1 MNTKTKL
8 LLLPSLIAIALLGV
22 GCDRAEEHADQ
33 GAESGHAESAGHEH
47 GAEEDGHAGEAGD
60 EHAEEQHDP
69 GSDEHGDEESH
80 EGEVH
85 DEHEEDVVRLTPE
98 QLERAGV
105 RIEPLAGGTITTHV
119 ALPAE
124 VGLNQ
129 DAVLHVTPRVPGI
142 VSEVRA
148 FLGDNVNAGDL
159 LAVIESPELGEAKIA
174 FLQAVQAKAIADAEL
189 DRQRTI
195 SENTATLLELLRQN
209 SSTDELQEQAAE
221 LRIGANKG
229 RLLSAYARLRAAE
242 ANYARETELREKG
255 LSTQADLLAAQE
267 AYNSNQ
273 ADYFAAFE
281 DVDFTFRLRFQE
293 AERSAQVASSAVGNA
308 ERRLHL
314 LGLSDAQVRGIETE
328 PDINVSR
335 YELTAPIGGRIV
347 TKHITNGERVSLDE
361 AVYTIANL
369 DTVWLNI
376 SVYARYTDLIEE
388 GQEVTV
394 HAGDRTTRGV
404 VDYISAVVSE
414 DTRTVSARVVL
425 PNDNRAWKPGE
436 FVTVRVETA
445 SLSADRVVPIEAIQ
459 FYEGREVIFV
469 QSEEG
474 IIPVPVRIGTRN
486 DRFVA
491 LIGDEVAL
499 GAPVVTAN
507 SFLMKAELGKSAAGH
522 DH

>member
-1 MNTKTKL
+1 MNTETKL

-22 GCDRAEEHADQ
+22 GCDRAEEHDDH
-33 GAESGHAESAGHEH
+33 GAEVGHAESDGHTH
-47 GAEEDGHAGEAGD
+47 GAEEDEHAGEAGD
-60 EHAEEQHDP
+60 
-69 GSDEHGDEESH
+69 GHG
-80 EGEVH
+80 H

-119 ALPAE
+119 TLPAE

-142 VSEVRA
+142 VSDVRV
-148 FLGDNVNAGDL
+148 FLGNDVRAGDL

-195 SENTATLLELLRQN
+195 SDNTATLLDLLRQEP
-209 SSTDELQEQAAE
+209 STDELQERAAD

-242 ANYARETELREKG
+242 ANYAREKELRDRG
-255 LSTQADLLAAQE
+255 LSTQGDLLAAQE

-314 LGLSDAQVRGIETE
+314 LGLTDEQVRGIETE

-376 SVYARYTDLIEE
+376 SVYARYTDLIDE

-394 HAGDRTTRGV
+394 HAGDRTVRGV

-445 SLSADRVVPIEAIQ
+445 SMSAARVVPIEAIQ
-459 FYEGREVIFV
+459 FYEGREVVFV

-474 IIPVPVRIGTRN
+474 IMPVPVRIGTR
-486 DRFVA
+486 
-491 LIGDEVAL
+491 
-499 GAPVVTAN
+499 
-507 SFLMKAELGKSAAGH
+507 
-522 DH
+522 

>member
-1 MNTKTKL
+1 MKKKTTML
-8 LLLPSLIAIALLGV
+8 VPCLIAMALLGV
-22 GCDRAEEHADQ
+22 GCDRREQHDD
-33 GAESGHAESAGHEH
+33 H
-47 GAEEDGHAGEAGD
+47 GAETGHSDSDGHMHGAELD
-60 EHAEEQHDP
+60 EHVAEASDDHADEQHDR
-69 GSDEHGDEESH
+69 GSDDHGNQESH
-80 EGEVH
+80 EGH
-85 DEHEEDVVRLTPE
+85 DEHEDIVKLTPE

-105 RIEPLAGGTITTHV
+105 HIEPLGGGTITTHV
-119 ALPAE
+119 TLPAE

-148 FLGDNVNAGDL
+148 FLGNNVGPGDL

-195 SENTATLLELLRQN
+195 SENTATLLDLLRQEL
-209 SSTDELQEQAAE
+209 STDELQERAAD

-242 ANYARETELREKG
+242 ANYAREKELREKG

-293 AERSAQVASSAVGNA
+293 AERAAQVASSAVGNA

-314 LGLSDAQVRGIETE
+314 LGLTDEQVRGIETE

-376 SVYARYTDLIEE
+376 SVYARYTDLIDE

-394 HAGDRTTRGV
+394 
-404 VDYISAVVSE
+404 
-414 DTRTVSARVVL
+414 
-425 PNDNRAWKPGE
+425 
-436 FVTVRVETA
+436 
-445 SLSADRVVPIEAIQ
+445 
-459 FYEGREVIFV
+459 
-469 QSEEG
+469 
-474 IIPVPVRIGTRN
+474 
-486 DRFVA
+486 
-491 LIGDEVAL
+491 
-499 GAPVVTAN
+499 
-507 SFLMKAELGKSAAGH
+507 
-522 DH
+522 